1 MSAPHVRTP
10 AGAPVPNS
18 ISAFGS
24 AAAVRFACIPN
35 KKSGITIVVDA
46 VDAGDLPWGVA
57 IL

>member
-1 MSAPHVRTP
+1 MSAPHARTP
-10 AGAPVPNS
+10 AGAPVLNS

-24 AAAVRFACIPN
+24 AAAARFACIPN
-35 KKSGITIVVDA
+35 EKSGIAIV